1 MYISENIV
9 GRVKETSL
17 GEVGWF
23 CKAGD
28 RKQSRSCQKQSGNL
42 WGEVLTDLANPM
54 AAATDRWLLKAVSDG
69 KGSAVVQC

>member
-1 MYISENIV
+1 M
-9 GRVKETSL
+9 
-17 GEVGWF
+17 GWF

-42 WGEVLTDLANPM
+42 WGEILTDLANPM